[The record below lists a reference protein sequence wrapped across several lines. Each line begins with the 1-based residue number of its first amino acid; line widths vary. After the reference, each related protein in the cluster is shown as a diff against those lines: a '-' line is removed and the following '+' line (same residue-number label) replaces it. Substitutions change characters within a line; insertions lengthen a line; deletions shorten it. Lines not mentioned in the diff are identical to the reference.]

1 MDRPV
6 TIGTILVVFMGF
18 EPESIVRKFDDNLIV
33 EKVDLI
39 PQDFTSKIFHRG
51 TSIRLEKSIV
61 KVACTGDSTPSGII
75 RSV

>member
-1 MDRPV
+1 
-6 TIGTILVVFMGF
+6 MGL
-18 EPESIVRKFDDNLIV
+18 EPESVVRKFDDNLIV